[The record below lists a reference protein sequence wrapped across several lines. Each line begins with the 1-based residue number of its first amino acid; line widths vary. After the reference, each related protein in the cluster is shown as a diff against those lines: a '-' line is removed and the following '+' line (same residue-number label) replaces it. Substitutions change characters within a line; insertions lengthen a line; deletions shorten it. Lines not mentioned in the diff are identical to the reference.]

1 MGLDTVRTYCYGCGV
16 KRKAPK
22 GLISVGD
29 SADKYGLSR
38 STIYRLAHKG
48 KLTIYRR
55 AGDRRSYVE
64 RERLK
69 KLVVFR
75 PTKL

>member
-1 MGLDTVRTYCYGCGV
+1 MGLDTVRTYCYCCGV

-29 SADKYGLSR
+29 AADRYALSR
-38 STIYRLAHKG
+38 STIYRLAHRG

-64 RERLK
+64 RERIK
-69 KLVVFR
+69 ELVEFR
-75 PTKL
+75 PKRL

>member
-1 MGLDTVRTYCYGCGV
+1 M
-16 KRKAPK
+16 
-22 GLISVGD
+22 GD

-38 STIYRLAHKG
+38 STIYRLAHRG

-64 RERLK
+64 RERIKELIE
-69 KLVVFR
+69 FR
-75 PTKL
+75 PKRLRE